1 MSTAK
6 YNYELP
12 PMVYWNE
19 VELKIGLGGLAT
31 KFNVQGDMEVENG
44 HTFSYSVMVF
54 FPQHFQHQVI
64 QNQFAPYDA
73 IPSLIDPANLAKGN
87 IKKVL
92 RRNQKKYGRTQGAN
106 TLLEVLEIQK
116 HSKEMGVE
124 FLNTVDQA
132 LFGEFNHAQM
142 PDFPTVRVKKSDWI
156 ELICFKPELDN
167 DQMYQASILSGDKNW
182 IDECLA
188 NVLEI
193 LNVQDVQN
201 VNLIMESIAQI
212 HYDKV
217 KYGSVKTDF
226 LNFDPNDVDTFFTED
241 QKQFLSLFKGC
252 FKAKADWDAR
262 KTSVELPAS
271 SMQEI
276 PQHLL
281 FANYLL
287 RCLDAREQKTKLLYT
302 LNSFRAIQ
310 RRITLE
316 LREMGTRDRVLGDA
330 HLVKPMEQGVGKPN
344 SSDDDDDATSVDDA
358 VGGADGGGEGQEN
371 IDITQDP
378 LVDINKYR
386 FNKKMSNYLN
396 STCPLVPKF
405 HATFGQPIDRQE
417 ISQEIDNARNT
428 DAQKQESKKLLGRVE
443 KLYKH
448 AATDLNL
455 V

>member
-6 YNYELP
+6 YNYEMP

-124 FLNTVDQA
+124 FLNTVDRA

-201 VNLIMESIAQI
+201 VNPIMESIAQI

-252 FKAKADWDAR
+252 FKAKAEFDAR

-271 SMQEI
+271 SLQEI

-344 SSDDDDDATSVDDA
+344 
-358 VGGADGGGEGQEN
+358 
-371 IDITQDP
+371 
-378 LVDINKYR
+378 
-386 FNKKMSNYLN
+386 
-396 STCPLVPKF
+396 
-405 HATFGQPIDRQE
+405 
-417 ISQEIDNARNT
+417 
-428 DAQKQESKKLLGRVE
+428 
-443 KLYKH
+443 
-448 AATDLNL
+448 
-455 V
+455 